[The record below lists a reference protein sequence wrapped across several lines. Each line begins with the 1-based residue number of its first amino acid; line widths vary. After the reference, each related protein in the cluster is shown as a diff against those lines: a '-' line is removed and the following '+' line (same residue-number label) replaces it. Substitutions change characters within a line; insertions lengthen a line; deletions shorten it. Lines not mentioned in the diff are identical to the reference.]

1 LYKVR
6 GQRQET
12 PEVTKPAHVMA
23 EMTWPEFKAARSSI
37 DLAIIPLGATEQHG
51 PHGTYAVDTGRA
63 DGFGRR
69 LAERLYPR
77 AIVVPALPYGI
88 SEHHMAFPGTV
99 SLSGPTYIKVLEEL
113 VESLYRHGFRKFL
126 FPNAHGGNK
135 PALDMLMSQ
144 ITARYGR
151 EVKAAWFVISR
162 MAAEVYAAE
171 THSPIM
177 GHACEGEMSQSMVL
191 APSTVRQSALSK
203 AELHFTPADWKRR
216 KDFHEAQFWDEIS
229 ASGDL
234 GDATK
239 ANPELGEKIVATAL
253 DNLEAILV
261 DF

>member
-1 LYKVR
+1 MS
-6 GQRQET
+6 Q
-12 PEVTKPAHVMA
+12 PIADKPAHVMA
-23 EMTWPEFKAARSSI
+23 EMTWPEFQAARAGI

-99 SLSGPTYIKVLEEL
+99 SISGPTYIKVLEEL
-113 VESLYRHGFRKFL
+113 VDSLYRHGFRKFL

-135 PALDMLMSQ
+135 PALDILMSQ
-144 ITARYGR
+144 ISARYGS

-162 MAAEVYAAE
+162 MAAEVYAE
-171 THSPIM
+171 HVHSDIT
-177 GHACEGEMSQSMVL
+177 GHACEGEMSQAMVL
-191 APSTVRQSALSK
+191 APTTVRQSALARADLKFSK
-203 AELHFTPADWKRR
+203 SDWKRR
-216 KDFHEAQFWDEIS
+216 KDFHEAQYWNEIS
-229 ASGDL
+229 HSGDL
-234 GDATK
+234 GDATLST
-239 ANPELGEKIVATAL
+239 PELGEMIVTVAL
-253 DNLEAILV
+253 DNLEDILR